1 MGGRGEDRESLRNEA
16 FSRMFD
22 AHWAA
27 VRHHVEGVVADD
39 SEVTEIVSE
48 IFFVAFSRLDPANPM
63 GRIWLLRTAD
73 RVLRS
78 RSARPVTRQTAIEAV
93 HQAVAEEDVE
103 ADLAMRVE
111 VLRALGVLTRYQ
123 RRIIMLTYWD
133 GLAVGEIAELLRS
146 PRSWV
151 EKSLHRAQ
159 SRLRTELGLEGRG
172 GGHV

>member
-22 AHWAA
+22 AHWAS
-27 VRHHVEGVVADD
+27 VRHHVEAVVADD

-48 IFFVAFSRLDPANPM
+48 IFFVAFSRLDPARPM
-63 GRIWLLRTAD
+63 GRIWLLRAAD
-73 RVLRS
+73 RALRS
-78 RSARPVTRQTAIEAV
+78 RSARPVTRQTTIEAV
-93 HQAVAEEDVE
+93 HQAVSEEDAEV
-103 ADLAMRVE
+103 DLARRVE
-111 VLRALGVLTRYQ
+111 VLRALGVLTGRQ

-133 GLAVGEIAELLRS
+133 GLAVGEIAELLRC

-159 SRLRTELGLEGRG
+159 SRLRTELGLEGG
-172 GGHV
+172 EHG